1 MPQITGLVRDEPQP
15 GQKHRANGKAILGE
29 MGEERHSASLTL
41 DKSRSHLNEYAGYS
55 SGFECWD
62 ALVDDAD
69 AYKVKV
75 NTKNGVR
82 ERKLPADAV
91 IGWAM
96 IANPPAEMTVGW
108 DNATYSRFFDDT
120 LDVMAAIVPD
130 VFRRDNLRMLA
141 LHKDEGYMND
151 MGEYSWNLH
160 AVGVPMG
167 QNGRYCGNLIDAK
180 RCVQI
185 CQDFP
190 RMMRAR
196 GWDLDDLDL
205 TDFERMGKDE
215 NGEYKDPAYRAERQA
230 KRREQ
235 GRKTNKY
242 IADKKAKAA
251 ELAAKATAEL
261 TEARTERDAAKAEA
275 QAARKE
281 AQAVKAEAKTALD
294 AAKAAT
300 DEAARKVEEA
310 NKAYSDT
317 FMAKF
322 QLERE
327 IGDMTEYRRWKAA
340 QDAQEAQE
348 KARKEREAQEA
359 RERQEA
365 ARKAQE
371 AQEAAKRA
379 QEAQAARDAEKRRQE
394 TGGLLSEDELMAEFR
409 RRMGYKA
416 EQPKAAPAP
425 APVQRQQQ
433 PEGGSALSR
442 LRALAEQSARE
453 QQQRTKD
460 EGPSYPGS

>member
-29 MGEERHSASLTL
+29 LGEERHSASLTL
-41 DKSRSHLNEYAGYS
+41 DKSRSHLNEFTGYT
-55 SGFECWD
+55 SGFACWD
-62 ALVDDAD
+62 ALTDAAD
-69 AYKVKV
+69 AFRVKV

-82 ERKLPADAV
+82 ERKLPPDAV

-108 DNATYSRFFDDT
+108 DAAKYAKFFEDT
-120 LDVMAAIVPD
+120 QAVMAEIVPD
-130 VFRRDNLRMLA
+130 LFRPENVRMTA
-141 LHKDEGYMND
+141 LHKDEGYMD
-151 MGEYSWNLH
+151 DQGEYGWNLH
-160 AVGVPMG
+160 VVGVPMG
-167 QNGRYCGNLIDAK
+167 RNGRYCGNLIDAK

-196 GWDLDDLDL
+196 NWDLDDLDM
-205 TDFERMGKDE
+205 TDFSRMGKDE

-261 TEARTERDAAKAEA
+261 TEARAEA
-275 QAARKE
+275 QVARAE
-281 AQAVKAEAKTALD
+281 AQVARDEARTALD
-294 AAKAAT
+294 AARAAT
-300 DEAARKVEEA
+300 DEADRKVQAA

-317 FMAKF
+317 FLAKF

-327 IGDMTEYRRWKAA
+327 MGDLTEFRRWKAA
-340 QDAQEAQE
+340 KDAQEAQE
-348 KARKEREAQEA
+348 AARKEQEAQAA

-365 ARKAQE
+365 VRKAQE
-371 AQEAAKRA
+371 AQERA
-379 QEAQAARDAEKRRQE
+379 RREQEAQAAREAEKRRRE
-394 TGGLLSEDELMAEFR
+394 DGGLLTADEMMAEFR
-409 RRMGYKA
+409 RRMGTAAQA
-416 EQPKAAPAP
+416 EPPKPQPTP
-425 APVQRQQQ
+425 QRQ

-442 LRALAEQSARE
+442 LRAAAEQSARR

-460 EGPSYPGS
+460 GGPSYPGA

>member
-29 MGEERHSASLTL
+29 LGEERHSASLTL
-41 DKSRSHLNEYAGYS
+41 DKSRSHLNEFTGYT

-62 ALVDDAD
+62 ALTDAAD
-69 AYKVKV
+69 AFRVKV

-82 ERKLPADAV
+82 ERKLPPDAV

-108 DNATYSRFFDDT
+108 DAAKYAKFFEDT
-120 LDVMAAIVPD
+120 QAVMAEIVPD
-130 VFRRDNLRMLA
+130 LFRPENVRMTA
-141 LHKDEGYMND
+141 LHKDEGYMD
-151 MGEYSWNLH
+151 DQGEYGWNLH
-160 AVGVPMG
+160 VVGVPMG
-167 QNGRYCGNLIDAK
+167 RNGRYCGNLIDAK

-190 RMMRAR
+190 RMMRAKN
-196 GWDLDDLDL
+196 WDLDDLDM
-205 TDFERMGKDE
+205 TDFSRMGKDE

-261 TEARTERDAAKAEA
+261 TEARAEA
-275 QAARKE
+275 QVARDE
-281 AQAVKAEAKTALD
+281 ARTALD
-294 AAKAAT
+294 AARAAT
-300 DEAARKVEEA
+300 DEADRKVQAA

-317 FMAKF
+317 FLAKF

-327 IGDMTEYRRWKAA
+327 MGDLTEFRRWKAA
-340 QDAQEAQE
+340 KD
-348 KARKEREAQEA
+348 
-359 RERQEA
+359 
-365 ARKAQE
+365 AQE
-371 AQEAAKRA
+371 AQEAARKE
-379 QEAQAARDAEKRRQE
+379 QEAQAAREAEKRRRE
-394 TGGLLSEDELMAEFR
+394 DGGLLTADEMMAEFR
-409 RRMGYKA
+409 RRMGTAPQA
-416 EQPKAAPAP
+416 EPPKPQPTP
-425 APVQRQQQ
+425 QRQ

-442 LRALAEQSARE
+442 LRAAAEQSARR

-460 EGPSYPGS
+460 GGPSYPGA

>member
-29 MGEERHSASLTL
+29 LGEERHSASLTL
-41 DKSRSHLNEYAGYS
+41 DKSRSHLNKYTGYT

-62 ALVDDAD
+62 ALTDDAD
-69 AYKVKV
+69 AYRVKV

-108 DNATYSRFFDDT
+108 DAAKYAQFFQDT
-120 LDVMAAIVPD
+120 QDVMAEIVPD
-130 VFRRDNLRMLA
+130 LFRLENVRMTA
-141 LHKDEGYMND
+141 LHKDEGYMD
-151 MGEYSWNLH
+151 DQGAYSWNLH

-167 QNGRYCGNLIDAK
+167 RNGRYCGNLIDAK
-180 RCVQI
+180 RCVEI
-185 CQDFP
+185 CEAYP
-190 RMMRAR
+190 RMMRAK
-196 GWDLDDLDL
+196 GWKELDDLDL
-205 TDFERMGKDE
+205 TDFSRMGKDE

-251 ELAAKATAEL
+251 ELSAKATAEL
-261 TEARTERDAAKAEA
+261 TEARTERDAARAETTTA
-275 QAARKE
+275 
-281 AQAVKAEAKTALD
+281 KAEAKAAKD

-300 DEAARKVEEA
+300 DEAARKVQEAAQKVQEA

-327 IGDMTEYRRWKAA
+327 MGDLTEFRRWKAA
-340 QDAQEAQE
+340 KDAQEAQE
-348 KARKEREAQEA
+348 KARKEQEAQEA

-371 AQEAAKRA
+371 AQERA
-379 QEAQAARDAEKRRQE
+379 RREQEAQAAREAEKRRQE
-394 TGGLLSEDELMAEFR
+394 NGGLLTEDEMMAEFR
-409 RRMGYKA
+409 RRMGYDAPQA
-416 EQPKAAPAP
+416 EQPKP
-425 APVQRQQQ
+425 RQPEQ

-442 LRALAEQSARE
+442 LRAMAEQSARR

-460 EGPSYPGS
+460 GGPSYPGA